1 MMYRS
6 LNRAVFERIPHDAQ
20 TLLDVGCG
28 AGTLGA
34 AVKARRTCTVVG
46 LTFSEVEA
54 QAARRSL
61 DQVELTDLNQF
72 EPAALGQFD
81 CIVCS
86 HVLEHLMQPSQVLD
100 RLRACLRPQ
109 GTLLVALPNV
119 LFWKQRLQFLRGRFR
134 YTEGGLMDSTHYRF
148 FDLASAE
155 AMIARAGFSILERCA
170 DGGFPLARRLGP
182 WLGALIDQA
191 ALARFPGL
199 FGFQLVWRCQLAS
212 PTGHGL
218 PDMEA
223 DPAHA
228 GSFSAAAAALA
239 LGTARLD
246 VKSSPR

>member
-1 MMYRS
+1 MIFAAGADRS
-6 LNRAVFERIPHDAQ
+6 EAFTTVWRKV
-20 TLLDVGCG
+20 
-28 AGTLGA
+28 A
-34 AVKARRTCTVVG
+34 A
-46 LTFSEVEA
+46 
-54 QAARRSL
+54 
-61 DQVELTDLNQF
+61 DQVRSDSVPTRS
-72 EPAALGQFD
+72 AA
-81 CIVCS
+81 S
-86 HVLEHLMQPSQVLD
+86 NAST
-100 RLRACLRPQ
+100 LR
-109 GTLLVALPNV
+109 
-119 LFWKQRLQFLRGRFR
+119 
-134 YTEGGLMDSTHYRF
+134 
-148 FDLASAE
+148 

-212 PTGHGL
+212 PTAHGL